1 MKLPKKKTKT
11 KDEKQTTKVAEEKS
25 TKGAKAKKNQGLSS
39 DLWIYALGSI
49 VVSTFGIGFTLLLI
63 WWQVINAGN
72 LAQQKAQNVQ
82 IADQYT
88 AFFNSR
94 AVTLKNQID
103 QIANSPS
110 VINALNSFEPQL
122 HRAEA
127 DRIRTQFKYAD
138 RVDLI
143 KRGEAQVDLNAATPI
158 TFGAL
163 DVIKRAESQ
172 PYAGPEAFKLG
183 QKIVIYV
190 ARPITSDGKISGV
203 LFMALS
209 MNYFLGPVQMF
220 DPSSGSLIL
229 QQRFESAPDVDI
241 LQYGAEAD
249 STEDPIYRQLE
260 SINWRLSFRAAKTG
274 GSGLLSWNMLILPF
288 TAALAVI
295 LGTAFLGFGRLF
307 RALDQDGVRFMDE
320 TGRLLRGRAPGI
332 DAYKLN
338 LFQALAE
345 NTRKIARARSP
356 QGTVT
361 KRDKPKFKFDTPA
374 VTADAAQEP
383 EQKTTSAAD
392 NDDSEEF
399 LEVRRITKDEE
410 NFGIEVT
417 EDTSP
422 RGMGLNLEAEIFR
435 AYDIR
440 GVVTSS
446 LTGEVVY
453 WIGRAFAAEARD
465 AGQKKVAVG
474 RDGRLS
480 SPELSTSLIKGLNEG
495 GVDVV
500 DVGMV
505 PTPLLY
511 YATHS
516 LNTGTG
522 IMITGSHNPP
532 DYNGLKMMLAGVT
545 LAEDR
550 IQTLRERI
558 ENDDLPKGEGACENV
573 EIIDSYIDRVA
584 GDVVLGQAPKVVIDC
599 GNGVA
604 GAVAPQLLRELGCEV
619 VELYCEVDGNFPNH
633 HPDPAEMEN
642 LADLITVVEAENA
655 DLGLAFDGDGDRL
668 GVVTNRGSV
677 VWPDKLLMLFSRD
690 IVGRNPGSD
699 IIYDVKCS
707 RHLNTLISEYGGRPI
722 MCKTGH
728 SHIKAKIIETGAL
741 LGGEFSGHICFAERW
756 YGFDDALYSAARL
769 LEITSGETKSVEE
782 LFDEFPVTFMTPELK
797 IQTTESRKTEVMEQ
811 LSSLG
816 DFGDGTLTT
825 IDGIRVDYSDGWGLI
840 RQSNTSP
847 VLTLRFEAD
856 GQAPLDRIQDIFQA
870 ELHKLDPELSFKTHG
885 SPG

>member
-1 MKLPKKKTKT
+1 MASFQP
-11 KDEKQTTKVAEEKS
+11 E
-25 TKGAKAKKNQGLSS
+25 
-39 DLWIYALGSI
+39 
-49 VVSTFGIGFTLLLI
+49 LLR
-63 WWQVINAGN
+63 
-72 LAQQKAQNVQ
+72 
-82 IADQYT
+82 T
-88 AFFNSR
+88 
-94 AVTLKNQID
+94 
-103 QIANSPS
+103 
-110 VINALNSFEPQL
+110 
-122 HRAEA
+122 EA
-127 DRIRTQFKYAD
+127 DRIKNQFKYAD
-138 RVDLI
+138 RVELI
-143 KRGEAQVDLNAATPI
+143 RRGEAQVDLNAVTPI
-158 TFGAL
+158 TFSAL
-163 DVIKRAESQ
+163 DIIKRAESQ
-172 PYAGPEAFKLG
+172 PYAGPEAFKMG

-190 ARPITSDGKISGV
+190 ARPITQDGTISGV

-209 MNYFLGPVQMF
+209 MNYFLGPVQVF
-220 DPSSGSLIL
+220 DPSVGKLVL
-229 QQRFESAPDVDI
+229 QQRFETAPDVDI
-241 LQYGAEAD
+241 LQYGHDVE
-249 STEDPIYRQLE
+249 SSEPPIIRQLK
-260 SINWRLSFRAAKTG
+260 SINWRLAFTASHS
-274 GSGLLSWNMLILPF
+274 GSTSLLSWHMLILPF
-288 TAALAVI
+288 SVALAII

-307 RALDQDGVRFMDE
+307 RAMDQDGITFMDE
-320 TGRLLRGRAPGI
+320 TSRLLRGRAPGI

-345 NTRKIARARSP
+345 NTRKIARAKSP
-356 QGTVT
+356 QKRVT
-361 KRDKPKFKFDTPA
+361 KREKRKFKFDTPA
-374 VTADAAQEP
+374 TQSNTAP
-383 EQKTTSAAD
+383 EEDELDKPSVIKD
-392 NDDSEEF
+392 NSDEF
-399 LEVRRITKDEE
+399 LEVRRITTDEG

-422 RGMGLNLEAEIFR
+422 KGMGLNLEAEIFR

-440 GVVTSS
+440 GIVTTN
-446 LTGEVVY
+446 LTSDVVY
-453 WIGRAFAAEARD
+453 WIGRAFAAEAKD
-465 AGQKKVAVG
+465 ADQKRVAVG

-495 GVDVV
+495 GVDVL
-500 DVGMV
+500 DIGMV

-511 YATHS
+511 YATHA

-532 DYNGLKMMLAGVT
+532 DYNGLKMVLAGVT
-545 LAEDR
+545 LAEER

-558 ENDDLPKGEGACENV
+558 ENDDLPQGEGSTEV
-573 EIIDSYIDRVA
+573 IEIVDNYVDRVV
-584 GDVVLGQAPKVVIDC
+584 GDIVLGQPPKVVIDC

-619 VELYCEVDGNFPNH
+619 IELYCDVDGNFPNH

-668 GVVTNRGSV
+668 GVITNKGGV

-769 LEITSGETKSVEE
+769 LEITSGETKTVEE
-782 LFDEFPVTFMTPELK
+782 LFDEFPTTFMTPELK
-797 IQTTESRKTEVMEQ
+797 IHTTEARKTEIMQ
-811 LSSLG
+811 LLSSKG
-816 DFGDGTLTT
+816 DFGDGTVTT

-856 GQAPLDRIQDIFQA
+856 GQSSLDRIQNIFQT
-870 ELHKLDPELSFKTHG
+870 ELHKLDSELTFK
-885 SPG
+885 S